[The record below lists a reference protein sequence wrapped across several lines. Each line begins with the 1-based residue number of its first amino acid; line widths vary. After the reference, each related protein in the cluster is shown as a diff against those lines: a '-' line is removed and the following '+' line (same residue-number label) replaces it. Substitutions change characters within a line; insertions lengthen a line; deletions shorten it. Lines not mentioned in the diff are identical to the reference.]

1 MYPPGKA
8 NPVVNVGVVLN
19 PFVCVAGIN
28 VGRCRIF
35 IGKSKFD
42 RNKTRFSNFLIHH
55 FFLNSLNDVVK
66 IGFVFG
72 CVRAVA
78 ILT

>member
-1 MYPPGKA
+1 MYPPGKV
-8 NPVVNVGVVLN
+8 NPVVNAGVVLN

-42 RNKTRFSNFLIHH
+42 RNKIRFSNFLIHH